1 MKKLFSA
8 IFIIFITMAMC
19 FNTVCVK
26 ATESSDID
34 RSKYEDYSGEIDL
47 ITGLPKEVAETEDVS
62 TSDVVTLSRGVTYD
76 GATGMYGYEISG
88 GTFTCSAFD
97 GMITTDAVKIA
108 IESEND
114 TSNIEVYRDGKKYDA
129 IPEVIEDTGS
139 YSVVTWN
146 ESSETQLLTFQ
157 IVGGVTGSIN
167 KYVMPDGFNVSKVYL
182 DGKEIKSNRGMV
194 DMTEEGRYEVDYRC
208 VLSRVTYSLLVEV
221 DHTPPVVSFDGIDAK
236 SSGFAPLGATQHL
249 SSEDLDQQF
258 ARVFGSTDNNE
269 EDYSALTD
277 EMEAVRAIAAATT
290 DPVSDKVIPITD
302 AQRSVREDDDA
313 GEQARQNNK
322 IMEMHEAGKSNIAI
336 ARELGLGVGEVG
348 LVIELAQKNKRK
360 RQI

>member
-8 IFIIFITMAMC
+8 IFIIFISMAMC

-236 SSGFAPLGATQHL
+236 NRADGPVTVNGLAEGDSIVIVDGKGNNDLKLTLKKQIINPGHYHVIVTDRAGNSIEKEFTINVYFNLKAWVFLLILVLVLLGISTAL
-249 SSEDLDQQF
+249 LVSRKKL
-258 ARVFGSTDNNE
+258 RV
-269 EDYSALTD
+269 
-277 EMEAVRAIAAATT
+277 R
-290 DPVSDKVIPITD
+290 
-302 AQRSVREDDDA
+302 
-313 GEQARQNNK
+313 
-322 IMEMHEAGKSNIAI
+322 
-336 ARELGLGVGEVG
+336 
-348 LVIELAQKNKRK
+348 
-360 RQI
+360 